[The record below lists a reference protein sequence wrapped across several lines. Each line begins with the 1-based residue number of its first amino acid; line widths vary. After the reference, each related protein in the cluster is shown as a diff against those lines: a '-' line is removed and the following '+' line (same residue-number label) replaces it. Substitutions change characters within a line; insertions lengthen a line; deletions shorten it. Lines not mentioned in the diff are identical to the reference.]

1 MRATRFLL
9 IFLAII
15 ACILLWS
22 RGSAFLP
29 SGITKP
35 AEAETIA
42 PSCIAEFP
50 CEISSNKPFVQV
62 RINDSA
68 PYWFILDTGSS
79 YSSTIDWNVAASLG
93 LKIEGEKATHVGAG
107 EGIQVKMGGTSGIDF
122 DIHGLKLVNQPAA
135 VVELGHVSEY
145 EGRYLDGTVGYNF
158 ISLYVVEIDYANDT
172 IRLYNPASYEYS
184 GSGRVIPFEFI
195 SQLPA
200 IRGALSLPGMQPVA
214 GTFVVDTG
222 TRMAI
227 LLNTPFV
234 EKNKLLDA
242 KMKFLYATVGGGVGG
257 ESKGYVG
264 RIDGMQLGPFLA
276 PQPVVVFLQD
286 KSGVI
291 ASGGFDGI
299 IGGALLR
306 RTKVIFDYSRRQ
318 LILEPYAASPKPYE
332 YDMSGLFLIGKGPDF
347 RQYVIQSVMDD
358 SPGANAGLQRGDII
372 TTINESPAREYT
384 LGELREL
391 LTQEGREIKFEIQRD
406 EKQISANFVTRR
418 LI

>member
-1 MRATRFLL
+1 MA
-9 IFLAII
+9 
-15 ACILLWS
+15 
-22 RGSAFLP
+22 
-29 SGITKP
+29 KP

-42 PSCIAEFP
+42 PSYVAEFP

-79 YSSTIDWNVAASLG
+79 YSSTIDWDVAALLG
-93 LKIEGEKATHVGAG
+93 LKVNGEETVHVGAG
-107 EGIQVKMGGTSGIDF
+107 EGTQVKIAGISGIDF
-122 DIHGLKLVNQPAA
+122 DINGLKLVNQPAM
-135 VVELGHVSEY
+135 VIELGHVSEY
-145 EGRYLDGTVGYNF
+145 EGRSLDGTVGYNF
-158 ISLYVVEIDYANDT
+158 ISLYVVEIDYANDA
-172 IRLYNPASYEYS
+172 IRLYNPVSYEYS
-184 GSGRVIPFEFI
+184 GPGRVIPFEFI

-200 IRGALSLPGMQPVA
+200 IKCALTLPGMQPVA

-264 RIDGMQLGPFLA
+264 RIDSMQLGPFLV
-276 PQPVVVFLQD
+276 PQPVVVFSQD

-291 ASGGFDGI
+291 ASGAFDGI

-306 RTKVIFDYSRRQ
+306 RTKVIFDYSRKQ

-332 YDMSGLFLIGKGPDF
+332 YDMSGLFLLAKGPDF
-347 RQYVIQSVMDD
+347 KRFIIQSVMDD

-406 EKQISANFVTRR
+406 EKHISANFITRR